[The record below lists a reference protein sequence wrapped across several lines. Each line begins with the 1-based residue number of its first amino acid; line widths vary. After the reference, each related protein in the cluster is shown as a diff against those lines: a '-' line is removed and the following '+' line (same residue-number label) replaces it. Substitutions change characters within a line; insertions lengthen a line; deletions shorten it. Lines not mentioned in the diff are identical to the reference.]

1 MVLALLARLLD
12 PSFSES
18 GGLFM
23 GDLIIHLLRN
33 AGSHLG
39 AVLPSLLQALVS
51 RIAIA
56 QTPSYVST
64 LVLPFAYLF
73 TAHRDSVLELLDNM
87 QIDTPMG
94 TSTGLAIVLRAW
106 CQDAIDTVQG
116 SWSIKVKLVTV
127 VDIARAQP

>member
-1 MVLALLARLLD
+1 MIAFRCPRFRRDVDGQTGLDKVLALLARLLN

-39 AVLPSLLQALVS
+39 AVLPSLLQALVA

-56 QTPSYVST
+56 ETPSYVSVSS
-64 LVLPFAYLF
+64 LRRAER
-73 TAHRDSVLELLDNM
+73 AADSRR
-87 QIDTPMG
+87 
-94 TSTGLAIVLRAW
+94 S
-106 CQDAIDTVQG
+106 
-116 SWSIKVKLVTV
+116 
-127 VDIARAQP
+127 